1 MSMPSVL
8 LVRLSLDSQFIVT
21 VWFSFLLVRGFWQS
35 RGRFLYATAHFIHD
49 IYAMDYSVFPG
60 VPSPKRLFLERRFT
74 RSVLVSWKPAD
85 LPPEKVKGY
94 GVYVN
99 GDLRFMIK
107 GGDETKALL
116 EDIDEEEVKSVCL
129 PITRVLS
136 LENTGFLYPSLLSK
150 VFTCNLIFKVTSTF
164 VRAFVNGSVKLKL
177 SGFLKNRILSV
188 VLTNYFTGRII
199 SESPVSFTESVEKCM
214 DCTASLP

>member
-8 LVRLSLDSQFIVT
+8 LGASCVPGLFVVLFSTYPRLLAIKRKISLYHSAFDPWHLFYGLFCV
-21 VWFSFLLVRGFWQS
+21 
-35 RGRFLYATAHFIHD
+35 
-49 IYAMDYSVFPG
+49 PG

-116 EDIDEEEVKSVCL
+116 EHIDEEEVRRVCL

-136 LENTGFLYPSLLSK
+136 LENTGFLYPLSLA
-150 VFTCNLIFKVTSTF
+150 
-164 VRAFVNGSVKLKL
+164 AFQ
-177 SGFLKNRILSV
+177 GFRVQPHFQGDFHLC
-188 VLTNYFTGRII
+188 
-199 SESPVSFTESVEKCM
+199 ESVRKW
-214 DCTASLP
+214 

>member
-1 MSMPSVL
+1 MVL
-8 LVRLSLDSQFIVT
+8 FSTYRRLLAIKRTISLYHSAFDPWHLLYGQFC
-21 VWFSFLLVRGFWQS
+21 
-35 RGRFLYATAHFIHD
+35 
-49 IYAMDYSVFPG
+49 FPG

-107 GGDETKALL
+107 GRDETKALL

-136 LENTGFLYPSLLSK
+136 LENTGFPYPWLLSK
-150 VFTCNLIFKVTSTF
+150 VFTCNLIFKVTFTF
-164 VRAFVNGSVKLKL
+164 VRSFVNGSVKLK
-177 SGFLKNRILSV
+177 
-188 VLTNYFTGRII
+188 
-199 SESPVSFTESVEKCM
+199 
-214 DCTASLP
+214 

>member
-1 MSMPSVL
+1 MHVDAFSFVGASVP
-8 LVRLSLDSQFIVT
+8 RLSVYCNCVVL
-21 VWFSFLLVRGFWQS
+21 FSTYRRLLAIKRTIS
-35 RGRFLYATAHFIHD
+35 LYHCAFNPWHLLHGLFC
-49 IYAMDYSVFPG
+49 VPG

-116 EDIDEEEVKSVCL
+116 EDIVEEEVNSDIL
-129 PITRVLS
+129 SITRVLS
-136 LENTGFLYPSLLSK
+136 LENTCFLYPWLLSK
-150 VFTCNLIFKVTSTF
+150 VFTCNLIFKATS
-164 VRAFVNGSVKLKL
+164 
-177 SGFLKNRILSV
+177 IL
-188 VLTNYFTGRII
+188 LER
-199 SESPVSFTESVEKCM
+199 
-214 DCTASLP
+214 L